1 MINFTEISKK
11 FKEKISINYMF
22 KTVQNGLEKYEKKVA
37 NFECEKCQY
46 KTIRKSNYEKHLL
59 TLTHKN
65 KIKCSKK
72 VEKVVAKK
80 NEYICNKCQYKT
92 DLKFNYD
99 KHLLTLKHKSSSKSS
114 KNQYNCE
121 CGKTYK
127 YKQSLTRHKKKC
139 KQISMIDKKQLLKIA
154 EMVKDGNDK
163 IMTTILKEN
172 YELKQKVIEL
182 MPSVINNNYNQVNNF
197 NLNIFLNE
205 KCKDAISMND
215 FIDNIKITLENL
227 TTTLNNGQEKGI
239 AELIIN
245 NMNKLSIY
253 ERPLHCTDKKRKTL
267 YIKNEKW
274 EKDKNNEKTKLAI
287 QKLHKKQFNNIDKWL
302 EANPEYK
309 NSEEKKDEFLKL
321 IQKCGKTLNKK
332 ENKIIKSMCGDI
344 YIPENKD

>member
-11 FKEKISINYMF
+11 FKELFSLKYMS

-37 NFECEKCQY
+37 NYECIICQY
-46 KTIRKSNYEKHLL
+46 KTVRKSNYTKHLV
-59 TLTHKN
+59 TPCHKN
-65 KIKCSKK
+65 KVKCSKK
-72 VEKVVAKK
+72 VVKVVAKK
-80 NEYICNKCQYKT
+80 KEYVCIKCQYNT
-92 DLKFNYD
+92 ELKFNYE

-114 KNQYNCE
+114 KNQFNCD

-127 YKQSLTRHKKKC
+127 YKQSLARHQKKC
-139 KQISMIDKKQLLKIA
+139 KQNALIDPKQLLKIA
-154 EMVKDGNDK
+154 ELVKDGNDK

-182 MPSVINNNYNQVNNF
+182 MPSVINNNYNQINNF

-227 TTTLNNGQEKGI
+227 TTTLNNGQEKSI
-239 AELIIN
+239 TELIIN

-267 YIKNEKW
+267 YIKDDKW
-274 EKDKNNEKTKLAI
+274 EKDKNNEKTKQAI
-287 QKLHKKQFNNIDKWL
+287 KKLHKKQFTHVDKWL
-302 EANPEYK
+302 DANPNYK
-309 NSEEKKDEFLKL
+309 ESDEKKEEFINL
-321 IQKCGKTLNKK
+321 IQKCGETLNKK
-332 ENKIIKSMCGDI
+332 ENKIINSMCSDI
-344 YIPENKD
+344 YIPECKD

>member
-1 MINFTEISKK
+1 
-11 FKEKISINYMF
+11 MF

-37 NFECEKCQY
+37 KFECDICQYKTVRKTNYEKHLTTLRHKNKAKCSKKVGKVVAKKDEYICTKCQY
-46 KTIRKSNYEKHLL
+46 KTE
-59 TLTHKN
+59 
-65 KIKCSKK
+65 
-72 VEKVVAKK
+72 
-80 NEYICNKCQYKT
+80 
-92 DLKFNYD
+92 LKFNYE

-114 KNQYNCE
+114 KNQFNCD

-127 YKQSLTRHKKKC
+127 YKQSLTRHQKKC
-139 KQISMIDKKQLLKIA
+139 KQISLNDKRQFLKIA
-154 EMVKDGNDK
+154 ELVKEGNDK
-163 IMTTILKEN
+163 MTTILKEN

-215 FIDNIKITLENL
+215 FIDNIQITLDNL

-239 AELIIN
+239 SELIIN

-253 ERPLHCTDKKRKTL
+253 ERPLHCTDKKRKIL
-267 YIKNEKW
+267 YIKDDKW
-274 EKDKNNEKTKLAI
+274 EKDNNNEKTKLAI
-287 QKLHKKQFNNIDKWL
+287 QKLHQKQFNSIDKWL

-309 NSEEKKDEFLKL
+309 QSEEKKEEFLKL
-321 IQKCGKTLNKK
+321 IQKCGEKLNKK
-332 ENKIIKSMCGDI
+332 ENKIINSMCGDI

>member
-11 FKEKISINYMF
+11 FKENFSINYMF
-22 KTVQNGLEKYEKKVA
+22 KTVQNGLENLAKKVV
-37 NFECEKCQY
+37 NYNCEICQY
-46 KTIRKSNYEKHLL
+46 NSVRKTDYEKHLL

-65 KIKCSKK
+65 KIKCSKNLPK
-72 VEKVVAKK
+72 MSQKSQKFFCENCDFKT
-80 NEYICNKCQYKT
+80 NNKT
-92 DLKFNYD
+92 NYE
-99 KHLLTLKHKSSSKSS
+99 KHLLTPKHKKCQILPKKSQ
-114 KNQYNCE
+114 KFDCE

-139 KQISMIDKKQLLKIA
+139 KQLSMIDTKQLLKIT
-154 EMVKDGNDK
+154 ELVKDGNDK
-163 IMTTILKEN
+163 IMSTILKEN

-182 MPSVINNNYNQVNNF
+182 MPSVINNNYNQINNF

-215 FIDNIKITLENL
+215 FIDNIKITLDNL

-239 AELIIN
+239 TELIIH

-274 EKDKNNEKTKLAI
+274 EKDKNNEKTKQAI
-287 QKLHKKQFNNIDKWL
+287 QKLHQKQFNHVDKWL
-302 EANPEYK
+302 DANPNYK
-309 NSEEKKDEFLKL
+309 ETDKKKEEFINL
-321 IQKCGKTLNKK
+321 IQKCGETLNKK
-332 ENKIIKSMCGDI
+332 ENKIIKSMCSDI
-344 YIPENKD
+344 YIP